1 MRSRMVVL
9 VVLAVVLAVGAVAL
23 SYGTAQSQHA
33 GQVIGTSAQTSGQ
46 LTDAE
51 LARENYLYVLADAL
65 QSMITPVASGALL
78 TVVAIL
84 AMLARRAQLR
94 RQANAR

>member
-1 MRSRMVVL
+1 MRSRLVVL
-9 VVLAVVLAVGAVAL
+9 LVLAVVLAVGAVAL
-23 SYGTAQSQHA
+23 SYGAAQSQHA
-33 GQVIGTSAQTSGQ
+33 GQVIGTSAHTSGQ

-51 LARENYLYVLADAL
+51 LAGENYLYVLAGAL

-94 RQANAR
+94 RQATAR